1 MCLHMR
7 KRVNMLASHRGRS
20 IAAAVRRED
29 AAFAELRARD
39 NEVLEE
45 SKVTHPPGVRVYRQ
59 STRRE
64 CRLYPLARTTVRRT
78 APLLE
83 AFASHGIRACMCVFT
98 RNTHQHGCARTSS

>member
-7 KRVNMLASHRGRS
+7 KRVSMLASHRGRS

-45 SKVTHPPGVRVYRQ
+45 SKVTHPPGVRVYPQ
-59 STRRE
+59 AEYTEGVPSV
-64 CRLYPLARTTVRRT
+64 PLGTHSRM
-78 APLLE
+78 E
-83 AFASHGIRACMCVFT
+83 NASAS
-98 RNTHQHGCARTSS
+98 A